1 MSGLSAVP
9 DVPQNQMPRINPPR
23 GPSQRIVDALAD
35 PEVARGLDATVE
47 RGIAGGGLD
56 WYNTEP
62 MRRRMS
68 ALVPSIDLD
77 PKYARMMDVVA
88 ATSPRSRIPDNIRTA
103 SYYNNLLE
111 QGEELPDT
119 PAAGYGS
126 LAQKL
131 HLQNVKDIAQRGG
144 WDVFKNPKPASFST
158 NLQGNQQNVTID
170 THNFRLPGILA
181 RDPRFLEN
189 AIVPAKGAEPI
200 RPKALLESGEM
211 SLDDLAVRPAMWA
224 AKPNPNE
231 YGYYEKWQQ
240 ERAKKMGISPA
251 QYQAA
256 MWLGGGEDTGLGSA
270 AEPFVASVEAR
281 VRYTADRLGMDPE
294 KVMDMYLTGQIP
306 LLRDGGRVKRQRP
319 AKRASAIS
327 AA

>member
-1 MSGLSAVP
+1 MA
-9 DVPQNQMPRINPPR
+9 
-23 GPSQRIVDALAD
+23 
-35 PEVARGLDATVE
+35 
-47 RGIAGGGLD
+47 
-56 WYNTEP
+56 
-62 MRRRMS
+62 

-77 PKYARMMDVVA
+77 QKYARMMDVVA

-111 QGEELPDT
+111 QGEALPDS

-189 AIVPAKGAEPI
+189 AIVPAKGAKPI
-200 RPKALLESGEM
+200 RPKALLESGEV
-211 SLDDLAVRPAMWA
+211 SLEDLAARPAMWA
-224 AKPNPNE
+224 SKPNPNE
-231 YGYYEKWQQ
+231 YGFYENWQQ
-240 ERAKKMGISPA
+240 KRAKKMGISPA

-256 MWLGGGEDTGLGSA
+256 MWLGGGGETGLGSA

-281 VRYTADRLGMDPE
+281 VRYTAERLGMDPD
-294 KVMDMYLTGQIP
+294 KAMDMYLTGQIP

-319 AKRASAIS
+319 AKRASASS